1 MHFEEPGKEIGFIS
15 RTTLF
20 SFSPQGD
27 RDLAATGGDSPRGR
41 FFHSQTTRRS
51 LFAEVNMDKL
61 YLGVEV
67 RDFDLERIGFSL
79 SVLDKGNKRQ
89 ISEAYFRMTLNEL
102 NVFLRALKQ
111 AADNIEV
118 STIDS
123 QNPGR
128 LPRAAM
134 LGERA

>member
-1 MHFEEPGKEIGFIS
+1 VKALG
-15 RTTLF
+15 
-20 SFSPQGD
+20 
-27 RDLAATGGDSPRGR
+27 AA
-41 FFHSQTTRRS
+41 FFTVTARRS
-51 LFAEVNMDKL
+51 LFAEVNMGKL
-61 YLGVEV
+61 YLGIEV

-79 SVLDKGNKRQ
+79 SVLDKTNKRQ

-102 NVFLRALKQ
+102 NVFLSALKQ

-123 QNPGR
+123 QSPGK